1 MQIKPENL
9 KRYPANWKE
18 IRAQILQRANNC
30 CEWKGCGIANH
41 SVGYWLGLDMKFVPV
56 KGSVAGTLVDIC
68 HPDDGF
74 VMPTKMTKIVL
85 TIAHL
90 DHTPEHN
97 DPSNLMAMCQ
107 RHHLAYDQ
115 EHHKT
120 NSYMTRKA
128 KAQTQ
133 ELPL

>member
-1 MQIKPENL
+1 MPIKPEN
-9 KRYPANWKE
+9 KARYPANWKD
-18 IRAQILQRANNC
+18 IRAAILERAGNC
-30 CEWKGCGIANH
+30 CEWPGCGVHNH
-41 SVGYWLGLDMKFVPV
+41 SEGFWNEGEFINLPAQLRVGSWKLGDE
-56 KGSVAGTLVDIC
+56 
-68 HPDDGF
+68 
-74 VMPTKMTKIVL
+74 VMIAEGAEIKVIRIVL

-115 EHHKT
+115 AHHAT
-120 NSYMTRKA
+120 NAYMTRKA
-128 KAQTQ
+128 KANTL